1 MKSIYIGLVCIGLT
15 PLAGAQGATSSSCAA
30 AAIPNQRK
38 DAETIRSIEQAWL
51 TAEYRGDRR
60 FLECLLEP
68 DYQTSGRD
76 GTIRSRQSV
85 IDRVPAT
92 PDSTR
97 QVPKLETIAVVRGNV
112 ATAHSILRTTDKS
125 GNPKEVHFVDGYT
138 FHDGRWH
145 AFSGADL

>member
-1 MKSIYIGLVCIGLT
+1 MKIITVA
-15 PLAGAQGATSSSCAA
+15 LACLALSTLASAQGNGGTSCATA
-30 AAIPNQRK
+30 ALADQRK
-38 DAETIRSIEQAWL
+38 DAETIRRIEQAWL

-60 FLECLLEP
+60 LLECLLEP

-76 GTIRSRQSV
+76 GRIRSRQSV

-92 PDSTR
+92 PDPTR
-97 QVPKLETIAVVRGNV
+97 EVPKLETIVVLHGDA

-125 GNPKEVHFVDGYT
+125 GKPKEVHFVDGYT
-138 FHDGRWH
+138 FHDRHWH